1 MTRKSGSGFMLQSLY
16 YSAIASVYNRIFALL
31 SLTQTKKIKRQ
42 LNAVFKIEGRTTI
55 IDTHGF
61 LGMLDNWKTLG
72 VQFATEGFQV
82 HMLDMRN
89 HGRSIQSEEFS
100 YKIMAKDIYDYCQA
114 NNLSNI
120 DLIGHSMGGRP
131 RCCLLPLIQ
140 K

>member
-1 MTRKSGSGFMLQSLY
+1 
-16 YSAIASVYNRIFALL
+16 
-31 SLTQTKKIKRQ
+31 
-42 LNAVFKIEGRTTI
+42 
-55 IDTHGF
+55 
-61 LGMLDNWKTLG
+61 MLDNWKTLG
-72 VQFATEGFQV
+72 VQFATEGQV

-131 RCCLLPLIQ
+131 RCCLLPSRNSR
-140 K
+140 